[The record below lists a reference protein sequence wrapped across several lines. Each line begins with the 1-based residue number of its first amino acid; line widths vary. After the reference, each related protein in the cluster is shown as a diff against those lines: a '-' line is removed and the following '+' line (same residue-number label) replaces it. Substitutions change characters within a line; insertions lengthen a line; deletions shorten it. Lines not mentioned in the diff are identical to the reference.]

1 MAGASTGLG
10 WPGATRTAG
19 ARRRRELEAGHFTA
33 RPPAPCRPGWPGK
46 SPRSCPAR
54 ARGRSLRAVGVKGH
68 GRVDACSSSMKLG
81 SDGRPSRRRRREAR
95 ACAMLSSFW
104 HCCDAAHGLL
114 SLTIASTTHLI
125 STTVAEQDGLS
136 LRNINW
142 EPLKVEPRRS
152 CLTAGATERHRGILQ
167 HKPTQSITGLH
178 AEQQACVLGTRE
190 ELAEECVVESVTR
203 LVRRVPASVRAYDP
217 RTQHTTYHPQRA
229 RTTLRRTRQRWA
241 VAQAAGRRSH
251 QAPCAAQ
258 PHRG

>member
-1 MAGASTGLG
+1 
-10 WPGATRTAG
+10 
-19 ARRRRELEAGHFTA
+19 
-33 RPPAPCRPGWPGK
+33 
-46 SPRSCPAR
+46 
-54 ARGRSLRAVGVKGH
+54 
-68 GRVDACSSSMKLG
+68 
-81 SDGRPSRRRRREAR
+81 
-95 ACAMLSSFW
+95 MLSSVW

-114 SLTIASTTHLI
+114 SLTMASTTHLI

-152 CLTAGATERHRGILQ
+152 CLTAGATERHRGILH

-229 RTTLRRTRQRWA
+229 RTTLRRTHS
-241 VAQAAGRRSH
+241 AAMGRSASRRSPIASSALCRTASSRLST
-251 QAPCAAQ
+251 APHSYTSRPRFRRGENAARRRRHWGGPWQ
-258 PHRG
+258 HRRV